1 MGLTDLEE
9 IEVRSRSELRRWL
22 EANHEQSESCWLVT
36 YKKHV
41 DKHYIAYGD
50 IVDELLCFGWI
61 DSRTR
66 RVDEDRS
73 KLLIAPRKAG
83 STWSRVNKQKVAKL
97 EKAGLMTGAGRAKI
111 DDARED
117 GSWTFLDDV
126 EALIEPDDLAA
137 ALDANKKARKHF
149 DAFNASAK
157 KVILLW
163 IKTAK
168 REATREKRIR
178 ETVKLAARNIKAAH
192 GQ

>member
-1 MGLTDLEE
+1 MGLEDLEKV
-9 IEVRSRSELRRWL
+9 EVRSRSELRRWL
-22 EANHEQSESCWLVT
+22 EANHPRSESCWLIT

-41 DKHYIAYGD
+41 DEHYIAYGD

-66 RVDEDRS
+66 RVDENRS
-73 KLLIAPRKAG
+73 KLLIAPRNAG

-97 EKAGLMTGAGRAKI
+97 EKAGRMTEAGRVKI
-111 DDARED
+111 DAAKKD

-137 ALDANKKARKHF
+137 ALDADTKARQNF
-149 DAFNASAK
+149 NAFNASAK

-168 REATREKRIR
+168 RQATRQKRIR
-178 ETVKLAARNIKAAH
+178 DTVELAARNIKAAH